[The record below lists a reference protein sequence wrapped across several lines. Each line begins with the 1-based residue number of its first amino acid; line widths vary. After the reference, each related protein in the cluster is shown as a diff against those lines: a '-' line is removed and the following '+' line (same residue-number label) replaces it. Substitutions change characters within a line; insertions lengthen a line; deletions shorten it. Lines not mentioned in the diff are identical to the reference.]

1 MPSWCTA
8 MTALR
13 VACGNSCLHW
23 RSSAPSVSTSSA
35 CTKEWTPPLPTV
47 ASYSESSL
55 PSQSLSGSSSV
66 TASEAVWPQPKRRVS
81 ALAVREYRWTR
92 SGLGSSGIRAVLGHR
107 SRPTPGSA
115 KARHKGQWL
124 GCPKPR
130 LQPRPQ
136 VLDLPHPTSADSPA
150 QNHPIVGSCPS
161 LPLGNLQGV
170 IPPRNTDKHGGEHE
184 QSGS

>member
-1 MPSWCTA
+1 MRSSFTD

-124 GCPKPR
+124 DCPKPL

-136 VLDLPHPTSADSPA
+136 VLDLPYSARADS
-150 QNHPIVGSCPS
+150 HCPHAVQVS
-161 LPLGNLQGV
+161 LGAIGRALQ
-170 IPPRNTDKHGGEHE
+170 PEDWR
-184 QSGS
+184 Q